1 MIPHGDLDEDHFT
14 KKEKVIICATQ
25 EYVVEVCF
33 QMWDQRRFYVI
44 SYIMIIRISPLDKDI
59 IKELKKSWVKIDV

>member
-14 KKEKVIICATQ
+14 KKENVIICATQ
-25 EYVVEVCF
+25 QYVVEVCF
-33 QMWDQRRFYVI
+33 QMWDQRSFYVI

-59 IKELKKSWVKIDV
+59 IKELK

>member
-1 MIPHGDLDEDHFT
+1 MIPHDDLDEDHS
-14 KKEKVIICATQ
+14 KKEKVIICASQ
-25 EYVVEVCF
+25 QYVVEVCF